1 MNTTLHR
8 VCDSE
13 PVEPQGDPTAIAK
26 ACAAFV
32 AAVGVCAL
40 AGLACVQWLVPL
52 IERASR

>member
-40 AGLACVQWLVPL
+40 AGLACVHWLIPI